1 MEAYSLKES
10 DLKLEDFIVVLPNA
24 IDNKLCDE
32 IVKTFEK
39 SKEWDNAACGPDSGY
54 HPEVRNCNIIDI
66 THPKSE
72 KFNTKKRQKI
82 DAKLFDAVSSSVRT
96 YIEKHPRL
104 SFINS
109 DEGYQLMRYKVG
121 ERVTNHIDVG
131 NRDHRVLTC
140 SIQLNDSFKGGEW
153 IFFGDTKIKV
163 NKGDAVLFPS
173 NFCFDHEVTE
183 ITEGIRYSVL
193 TFLTCR

>member
-1 MEAYSLKES
+1 MDIK
-10 DLKLEDFIVVLPNA
+10 DFIVVLPNA

-32 IVKTFEK
+32 IVKMFEK
-39 SKEWDNAACGPDSGY
+39 SKEWDNAVCGQDSAY
-54 HPEVRNCNIIDI
+54 HPEVRSCNIIDI
-66 THPKSE
+66 TKPQSK
-72 KFNTKKRQKI
+72 KYDTKKRKKLDQ
-82 DAKLFDAVSSSVRT
+82 KLFEVVSNAVRQ

-109 DEGYQLMRYKVG
+109 DEGYQMMRYKEG
-121 ERVTNHIDVG
+121 EKVANHIDVG
-131 NRDHRVLTC
+131 STTHRVLTC
-140 SIQLNDSFKGGEW
+140 SLQINDNFKGGEW
-153 IFFGDTKIKV
+153 VFFGDTKVKV

-183 ITEGIRYSVL
+183 ITEGIRYSIL

>member
-1 MEAYSLKES
+1 MDFK
-10 DLKLEDFIVVLPNA
+10 DFIVVVPNA

-39 SKEWDNAACGPDSGY
+39 SKEWDNAVCGPDSAY
-54 HPEVRNCNIIDI
+54 HPDVRNCNIIDI
-66 THPKSE
+66 TRPRTP
-72 KFNTKKRQKI
+72 KFNTKKRQKL
-82 DAKLFDAVSSSVRT
+82 DQKLFEVVSGAVRK
-96 YIEKHPRL
+96 YIEKYPLL

-131 NRDHRVLTC
+131 NRDHRVVTC
-140 SIQLNDSFKGGEW
+140 SLQINDTFEGGEW
-153 IFFGDTKIKV
+153 IFWGDYKLKV

-183 ITEGIRYSVL
+183 ITNGIRYSVL